1 MGILKRLFA
10 ARGMHSQRHVA
21 ERATRVIEHVIFDMG
36 VDRLVQGVVQLDGA
50 CRPHFFS
57 SAPSMPRGALASVG
71 LGGLAES
78 AALLAAFRAH
88 GPDMQALRP
97 QIALLVDGLLR
108 EFGVQSARFRCL
120 PAARGG

>member
-1 MGILKRLFA
+1 MRLFKRLFA

-21 ERATRVIEHVIFDMG
+21 ERATRVIDHVIFDMG

-57 SAPSMPRGALASVG
+57 SAPSHPRGALASVA

-88 GPDMQALRP
+88 GPDMGVLRP
-97 QIALLVDGLLR
+97 LVGAVVEAVLR
-108 EFGVQSARFRCL
+108 EFGVQSARFRRL
-120 PAARGG
+120 PATRA